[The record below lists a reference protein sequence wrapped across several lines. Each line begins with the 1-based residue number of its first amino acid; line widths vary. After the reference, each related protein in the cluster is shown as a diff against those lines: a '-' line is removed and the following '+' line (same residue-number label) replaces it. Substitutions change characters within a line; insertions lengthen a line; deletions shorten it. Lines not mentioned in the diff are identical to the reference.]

1 MRSFAVVVTSAATR
15 ERKIMELEYQVC
27 SLEFAKKLEK
37 LGIKQ
42 ESVFVWWYTEAMST
56 DVKYFPDQDWEK
68 LEWSLRPRTSAMTDS
83 GRDLAAFTVAE
94 LGEMLP
100 VVIQEWN
107 LECQRHTTGAWIISY
122 YCDAKRSEFK
132 SVLACADADTEADAR
147 AKMLIYLLEGK
158 LISRD
163 TDARQDNHANV
174 GR

>member
-1 MRSFAVVVTSAATR
+1 
-15 ERKIMELEYQVC
+15 MELEYQVC

-100 VVIQEWN
+100 VIIQEWN
-107 LECQRHTTGAWIISY
+107 LECQRHSTGAWIISY
-122 YCDAKRSEFK
+122 YCD
-132 SVLACADADTEADAR
+132 
-147 AKMLIYLLEGK
+147 
-158 LISRD
+158 
-163 TDARQDNHANV
+163 
-174 GR
+174 